1 MEMEKLVEF
10 LVKEFSELRSE
21 LNGLGVELGLLR
33 DAVERLKEAV
43 EREVKRRV
51 KGVEHVVFKVRGYEE
66 LSEVEREVV
75 RLFIDWLAKQEWEL
89 ARLYEERNP
98 EGLDRKSNRVYLTR
112 LKLEEFLNRVCLEGG
127 QLSVLRLLGDV
138 GLLKYRVD
146 ERGRRQ
152 YCIPVRMVWRRTE
165 VDALGRKY
173 TRRDYKVTSRYVV
186 DWGRVFEIYE
196 LIMEEKKKG
205 VKESVQE
212 REQSLVEGELSVDEN
227 VDINRA
233 IEVGDELRDEIMRRE
248 KVRELKESEVSRIQ
262 IPEPDDALPF

>member
-21 LNGLGVELGLLR
+21 LSGVVDELGLLR

-43 EREVKRRV
+43 EREVRRRV

-75 RLFIDWLAKQEWEL
+75 RLFIEWLAEKEREL
-89 ARLYEERNP
+89 ALQYIEGNP
-98 EGLDRKSNRVYLTR
+98 EGLDRSINRVYLTR
-112 LKLEEFLNRVCLEGG
+112 LTLEEFLNRVCLEGG

-186 DWGRVFEIYE
+186 EWGKVVEIYE
-196 LIMEEKKKG
+196 LIRKERDKGG
-205 VKESVQE
+205 VKEQE
-212 REQSLVEGELSVDEN
+212 QEQSLEEIKRKIKSAVVAGEPVMVQDVVEEGLS
-227 VDINRA
+227 
-233 IEVGDELRDEIMRRE
+233 
-248 KVRELKESEVSRIQ
+248 
-262 IPEPDDALPF
+262 IPETSLDDPPF

>member
-21 LNGLGVELGLLR
+21 LSGVVDELGLLR

-43 EREVKRRV
+43 EREVRRRV

-75 RLFIDWLAKQEWEL
+75 RLFIEWLAEKEREL
-89 ARLYEERNP
+89 ALQYIEGNP
-98 EGLDRKSNRVYLTR
+98 EGLDRSINRVYLTR
-112 LKLEEFLNRVCLEGG
+112 LTLEEFLNRVCLEGG

-186 DWGRVFEIYE
+186 EWGKVVEIYE
-196 LIMEEKKKG
+196 LIRKERDKGG
-205 VKESVQE
+205 VKEQE
-212 REQSLVEGELSVDEN
+212 QEQEQSLEEIKRKIKSAVVAGEPVMVQDVVEEGLS
-227 VDINRA
+227 
-233 IEVGDELRDEIMRRE
+233 
-248 KVRELKESEVSRIQ
+248 
-262 IPEPDDALPF
+262 IPETSLDDPPF